1 MSVTVVLASASPAR
15 RAVLRAA
22 GIDPVVLVSGVDE
35 EAIVAAHPDASPADL
50 VAALATAKAE
60 AVAADFGDHYP
71 DAAVIGCDSML
82 LLDGALQGKPHSAAE
97 ARRRW
102 ADMAGRTGELL
113 TGHAIVRMTDG
124 RPGDIAVST
133 SSTSVRFGRPSA
145 GELDAYI
152 ATGEPLS
159 VAGAFTIDGL
169 GGWFVEGLDG
179 DPSSV
184 VGISLPLTRRLLAEI
199 GLTVTDLWTGP

>member
-1 MSVTVVLASASPAR
+1 MSITVVLASASPAR

-35 EAIVAAHPDASPADL
+35 EAVAAAHPEALPADL

-60 AVAADFGDHYP
+60 AVAEDFGDHYP

-82 LLDGALQGKPHSAAE
+82 HLDGALLGKPHTAAE

-124 RPGDIAVST
+124 RPGDIAVGT
-133 SSTSVRFGRPSA
+133 SSTSVRFGSPSPD
-145 GELDAYI
+145 ELDAYI

-199 GLTVTDLWTGP
+199 GLTVTDLWTSP